1 MHIYSRVRPVLIHML
16 FRNKDE
22 ISQTKEELLFLFCFC
37 IFRIVCYRADFIIF

>member
-1 MHIYSRVRPVLIHML
+1 MHIYSRVRPVSIHML

-22 ISQTKEELLFLFCFC
+22 ISQTKEELFFSCFC